1 MKQSIGS
8 VFLYNIIIVFIILI
22 FAFLSATISYSKA
35 FRVNSKIMNYIERY
49 EGYNTEAIRE
59 INRDLNTIGYR
70 RGNSNK
76 CASSKNGGTL
86 VTNGDNQYK
95 YCVYR
100 FEIDSRHYSYGVL
113 TYMDMDIPIISQ
125 NLEIPVYSKTDK
137 IYKFKK

>member
-1 MKQSIGS
+1 
-8 VFLYNIIIVFIILI
+8 
-22 FAFLSATISYSKA
+22 
-35 FRVNSKIMNYIERY
+35 MNYIERY

-70 RGNSNK
+70 RG
-76 CASSKNGGTL
+76 
-86 VTNGDNQYK
+86 
-95 YCVYR
+95 
-100 FEIDSRHYSYGVL
+100 HYSYGVL